1 MKKIK
6 ILQVTG
12 VMNRGGAEVML
23 MDIFRNISSEFEF
36 HFLINYKVK
45 QGIVKGDFDDEIIK
59 LGGTIHYI
67 GAQWDIGPIKYL
79 QQFSKI
85 CKQIG
90 TPNAVHIHMNAKS
103 GIIALAAK
111 LAGIKKIIVHSHAN
125 LKVRGSWGYKIA
137 STLEWYFQKIAI
149 MLFANQFWACSQE
162 AMDSLFF
169 KRIQKKGQSYI
180 INNAVDVAKF
190 QNVSTTAKELLKQT
204 YKGTKE
210 TLIIGNIGRIVQHK
224 NVDFIIE
231 ILNALEKNNIQYKFV
246 FAGRADDQLYLDTI
260 FKKAT
265 DYNLLQNVIYL
276 GNREDVAEVV
286 NTFDVFLGTA
296 LKEGFGLV
304 AVEAQAAGVPCILY
318 KGFPKSVDMNL
329 NLVTFLD
336 DFNVLN
342 WVSAIENLK
351 PTIKNQQNIKN
362 QINALGFD
370 IVENTKKI
378 EHLYKS

>member
-1 MKKIK
+1 MEKIK

-12 VMNRGGAEVML
+12 AMNRGGAEVML
-23 MDIFRNISSEFEF
+23 MDIFRNISPDFEF
-36 HFLINYKVK
+36 HFLVNYKVK
-45 QGIVKGDFDDEIIK
+45 QGIVKGDFDAEIIK

-67 GAQWDIGPIKYL
+67 GAQWDIGPIQYV

-90 TPNAVHIHMNAKS
+90 TPNAVHIHLNAKS

-125 LKVRGSWGYKIA
+125 LKFRGSIGYKIA
-137 STLEWYFQKIAI
+137 STIEYYFQKVAI
-149 MLFANQFWACSQE
+149 MLFANRFWACSQE

-169 KRIQKKGQSYI
+169 KISQNKNQTFI
-180 INNAVDVAKF
+180 VNNAVDVAKF
-190 QNVSTTAKELLKQT
+190 QNVSKTAIETLKHS
-204 YKGTKE
+204 YKCSKE
-210 TLIIGNIGRIVQHK
+210 TLIIGNIGRIVPHK
-224 NVDFIIE
+224 NVEFIIE
-231 ILNALEKNNIQYKFV
+231 IINALEKNNIKCKFV
-246 FAGRADDQLYLDTI
+246 FAGRADNQEYLDGI

-265 DYNLLQNVIYL
+265 DYNLHQNIIYL
-276 GNREDVAEVV
+276 GNRDDVPVIV
-286 NTFDVFLGTA
+286 NSFDVFIGTA

-304 AVEAQAAGVPCILY
+304 AVEAQAAGIPCVLY

-342 WVSAIENLK
+342 WVSAIKSIK

-370 IVENTKKI
+370 IVENTQKI
-378 EHLYKS
+378 EHLYIS